1 MSKVK
6 NIAKPAPV
14 KVNKFTINAD
24 HCFHGT
30 EFSAKEMQEAL
41 EEYHRRKKSHSD
53 WLYNDNITIF
63 VDANVLLNVYFSPVP
78 LREHLS
84 RFLQNN
90 KERVFLVSQVER
102 EFMRH
107 RLEFIDKYRQTMTTA
122 SQKFKKTFETFKI
135 DFCSLFKDLKNASL
149 NPNFVDSLPQ
159 TAALINE
166 AEGIADNA
174 HLLSRDYDA
183 FLERLEV
190 IKQKFKEEY
199 DQLYAKINIEYRD
212 PILNAVSSLN
222 ILRPLSQGEYDFT
235 MELYGRLMERYKKD
249 CDSKADYLRF
259 PGSGEEQDP
268 EKKLEPWGDLVI
280 YHQILVYMAENQ
292 KDAIYLTNDTSKS
305 DWIKKNGDPFSYYIA
320 DVYKNTH
327 QVLFIIPSN
336 EFLYQNSK
344 TVEEIKLDE
353 DSVGDNTTGA
363 IKKLGCQAVTD
374 IETHYQL
381 KDITE
386 EVFLAELKDYSK
398 WAENF
403 GENYVSLAYFIYVV
417 LGHKGYRYSKNL
429 EMLEHL
435 MGTKVERYDKEKE
448 GYVVPSI
455 RLINLEEV
463 PIPENV
469 NEQEGEEIVDVR
481 LDGE

>member
-1 MSKVK
+1 MSKLK
-6 NIAKPAPV
+6 NVGKPAPV
-14 KVNKFTINAD
+14 KNNKFTINAEN
-24 HCFHGT
+24 CFHGIGFT
-30 EFSAKEMQEAL
+30 SKEMQEAL
-41 EEYHRRKKSHSD
+41 EEYHKRKRSHSD
-53 WLYNDNITIF
+53 WLYNDDITIF

-90 KERVFLVSQVER
+90 KERVFLVNQVEC

-107 RLEFIDKYRQTMTTA
+107 RLEFIDKYKQTMTTA
-122 SQKFKKTFETFKI
+122 SQKFKKTFEAFKI
-135 DFCSLFKDLKNASL
+135 DFPCLFRDLKNASL

-174 HLLSRDYDA
+174 HLLSGNYAA

-222 ILRPLSQGEYDFT
+222 ILPPLSQGEYDFT
-235 MELYGRLMERYKKD
+235 KELYSRLLERYKKD
-249 CDSKADYLRF
+249 CDSKAAYLRF
-259 PGSGEEQDP
+259 PGSGEEQDF

-280 YHQILVYMAENQ
+280 YHQILVYMSENH
-292 KDAIYLTNDTSKS
+292 KDAIYLTNDTSKA

-327 QVLFIIPSN
+327 QILFIIPSN

-353 DSVGDNTTGA
+353 DSVGDNNTTG
-363 IKKLGCQAVTD
+363 ITKKLGGHAETD
-374 IETHYQL
+374 IEKHYQF

-386 EVFLAELKDYSK
+386 EIFLSELKDYSK

-455 RLINLEEV
+455 RLINMDEV
-463 PIPENV
+463 PIPDNANV
-469 NEQEGEEIVDVR
+469 QAATED
-481 LDGE
+481 